1 MPEQETPELIRKVRN
16 DLTRRPSDP
25 SVIERQGSVG
35 KASGIKERSKSPG
48 RRRKFSLGSVR
59 TRSAS
64 LESGDRMS
72 GAAHLGSMPLPTVR
86 RGSSSSES
94 KKKEPK
100 TFSVTIFVNDYEKNK
115 IVDLLH
121 KAKSMISKKVEKVM
135 GKKPKSSISN
145 VDVIH
150 TVLESWMDQEQEN
163 EKEDDKLVETLIKEQ
178 EMQVEGLIKSGHRAP
193 VSVPTLAVEEDE
205 DIDSND
211 DEDTIEEEPETDI
224 EVKRLTQP
232 RYLRPPDIRR
242 SRTVSEHLSSVRS
255 LSPVDNVPC
264 PFGNRPESE
273 LYPPKLRRPSS
284 MYGAGALAAYSRP
297 PSRQVSISP
306 SVQPSDILGALLNTQ
321 IPDIDREEE
330 EEVDD
335 VGEEDEEE
343 EEEGPPV
350 RYARP
355 DSFLI
360 PIGGVWR
367 PGDDTEAEPRWSKL
381 PTEEEYRETERKR
394 TGQGDARR
402 VIPCCTVFRAFIH
415 CPCMVKSSVSML
427 LLPADM
433 FIIPR
438 PRDTN
443 NTHSLTNLCSI
454 PMSLNIF
461 VLFLHFC
468 D

>member
-1 MPEQETPELIRKVRN
+1 MDFVSKSR
-16 DLTRRPSDP
+16 DS
-25 SVIERQGSVG
+25 
-35 KASGIKERSKSPG
+35 KERSKSPG
-48 RRRKFSLGSVR
+48 RRRKFSLGNVR

-72 GAAHLGSMPLPTVR
+72 GSAHMGSMPLPTVR
-86 RGSSSSES
+86 RGSSVES

-100 TFSVTIFVNDYEKNK
+100 TFSVTIFVNECEKNK
-115 IVDLLH
+115 IVDLIH

-150 TVLESWMDQEQEN
+150 TVLESWMDREQEN

-178 EMQVEGLIKSGHRAP
+178 EIQVEGLIKSGQRAP

-205 DIDSND
+205 DIDSDD

-232 RYLRPPDIRR
+232 RYLRPPDMRR
-242 SRTVSEHLSSVRS
+242 SRTVSEQVSSVRS
-255 LSPVDNVPC
+255 LSPVDHVPC

-297 PSRQVSISP
+297 PSRQVSVSP

-321 IPDIDREEE
+321 IPDIDREDQEEVENIEE
-330 EEVDD
+330 EE
-335 VGEEDEEE
+335 EEE
-343 EEEGPPV
+343 EEYEEEGPPV

-367 PGDDTEAEPRWSKL
+367 PGDEAEAEPRWSKL
-381 PTEEEYRETERKR
+381 PTEEEYRDERRRTE
-394 TGQGDARR
+394 GDARR
-402 VIPCCTVFRAFIH
+402 DP
-415 CPCMVKSSVSML
+415 L
-427 LLPADM
+427 L
-433 FIIPR
+433 
-438 PRDTN
+438 
-443 NTHSLTNLCSI
+443 
-454 PMSLNIF
+454 
-461 VLFLHFC
+461 
-468 D
+468 

>member
-16 DLTRRPSDP
+16 DLTRRTSDP
-25 SVIERQGSVG
+25 RVIERQESVG
-35 KASGIKERSKSPG
+35 KASGGSKDRSKS
-48 RRRKFSLGSVR
+48 RKFSLGSVR

-72 GAAHLGSMPLPTVR
+72 GAAHMGSMPLPTVR

-100 TFSVTIFVNDYEKNK
+100 TFSVTIFVNECEKNK

-178 EMQVEGLIKSGHRAP
+178 EMQVEGLIKSGHQAP

-211 DEDTIEEEPETDI
+211 DEEDTIEEEPETDI

-232 RYLRPPDIRR
+232 MYLRPPEIRR
-242 SRTVSEHLSSVRS
+242 SRTVSEQVNSVRS

-306 SVQPSDILGALLNTQ
+306 SVHPSDILGAFLNTQ
-321 IPDIDREEE
+321 IPDIDTEEQEREEDNDHEEE
-330 EEVDD
+330 EEDD
-335 VGEEDEEE
+335 EE
-343 EEEGPPV
+343 EEEGPPL

-360 PIGGVWR
+360 PIGGVWK
-367 PGDDTEAEPRWSKL
+367 PGDDADAEPRWSKL
-381 PTEEEYRETERKR
+381 PTEEEYRDERR
-394 TGQGDARR
+394 REGDARR
-402 VIPCCTVFRAFIH
+402 VIPCCDI
-415 CPCMVKSSVSML
+415 S
-427 LLPADM
+427 
-433 FIIPR
+433 
-438 PRDTN
+438 
-443 NTHSLTNLCSI
+443 
-454 PMSLNIF
+454 
-461 VLFLHFC
+461 
-468 D
+468 

>member
-1 MPEQETPELIRKVRN
+1 M
-16 DLTRRPSDP
+16 
-25 SVIERQGSVG
+25 IERQESVG
-35 KASGIKERSKSPG
+35 KASSGSKDRSKS
-48 RRRKFSLGSVR
+48 RKFSLGSVR

-64 LESGDRMS
+64 LESGERMS
-72 GAAHLGSMPLPTVR
+72 GAAHMGSMPLPTVR
-86 RGSSSSES
+86 RGSCSSES

-100 TFSVTIFVNDYEKNK
+100 TFSVTIFVNECEKNK
-115 IVDLLH
+115 IVDLIH

-178 EMQVEGLIKSGHRAP
+178 EMQVEGLIKSGHQAP

-205 DIDSND
+205 DIDSD

-232 RYLRPPDIRR
+232 MYLRPPDIRR
-242 SRTVSEHLSSVRS
+242 SRTVSEQVNSVRS

-284 MYGAGALAAYSRP
+284 MYGAGALAAFSRP
-297 PSRQVSISP
+297 PSRHVSISP
-306 SVQPSDILGALLNTQ
+306 SVQPSDILSALLNTQ
-321 IPDIDREEE
+321 IPDIDTEEQEEE
-330 EEVDD
+330 NGE
-335 VGEEDEEE
+335 EEDEEE
-343 EEEGPPV
+343 EEEEGPPI

-360 PIGGVWR
+360 PIGGVWK
-367 PGDDTEAEPRWSKL
+367 PGDDADAEPRWSKL
-381 PTEEEYRETERKR
+381 PTEEEYRDERR
-394 TGQGDARR
+394 REGTGEGDARR
-402 VIPCCTVFRAFIH
+402 VIPC
-415 CPCMVKSSVSML
+415 
-427 LLPADM
+427 
-433 FIIPR
+433 
-438 PRDTN
+438 
-443 NTHSLTNLCSI
+443 
-454 PMSLNIF
+454 
-461 VLFLHFC
+461 
-468 D
+468 

>member
-1 MPEQETPELIRKVRN
+1 MN
-16 DLTRRPSDP
+16 
-25 SVIERQGSVG
+25 ERLGSVG

-72 GAAHLGSMPLPTVR
+72 GAAHMGSMPLPTVR

-100 TFSVTIFVNDYEKNK
+100 TFSVTIFVNECEKNK

-163 EKEDDKLVETLIKEQ
+163 EKEDEKLVETLIKEQ
-178 EMQVEGLIKSGHRAP
+178 EMQVEGLIKSGYRAP

-211 DEDTIEEEPETDI
+211 DEDTIEEEPEADI

-306 SVQPSDILGALLNTQ
+306 SVQPSDILGALLNSQ

-330 EEVDD
+330 EEVDN
-335 VGEEDEEE
+335 VGEVEEDEEE
-343 EEEGPPV
+343 EEEEGPLV

-381 PTEEEYRETERKR
+381 PTEEEYRDTEKR
-394 TGQGDARR
+394 RQTGQGDARR
-402 VIPCCTVFRAFIH
+402 VIPCCHPVSRAFIH
-415 CPCMVKSSVSML
+415 CPCMVMSCVDV
-427 LLPADM
+427 A
-433 FIIPR
+433 FPR
-438 PRDTN
+438 RHPTATR
-443 NTHSLTNLCSI
+443 H
-454 PMSLNIF
+454 
-461 VLFLHFC
+461 
-468 D
+468 